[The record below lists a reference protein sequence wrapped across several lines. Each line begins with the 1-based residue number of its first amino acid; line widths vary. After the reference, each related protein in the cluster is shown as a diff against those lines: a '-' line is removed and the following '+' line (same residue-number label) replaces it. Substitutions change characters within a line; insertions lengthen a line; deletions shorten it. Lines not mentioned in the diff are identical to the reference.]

1 MLPACQ
7 PARRIRR
14 LIVASC
20 LIAVGL
26 GWSGCSSPT
35 LTVTV
40 PRIEHFTVANSA
52 ATPREIN
59 RALSRRA
66 DAYAATIPGA
76 QTWRGLGLSM
86 EPLIPPDAWITTEPV
101 PYADLQPGQVV
112 LYRART
118 GRLTAHAL
126 YKLTRQGW
134 LAVGVNNDGII
145 DPTRVTPTNYVGV
158 VTAAFTTTPASPSGL

>member
-1 MLPACQ
+1 MKILRHASVLPLA
-7 PARRIRR
+7 I
-14 LIVASC
+14 
-20 LIAVGL
+20 GL
-26 GWSGCSSPT
+26 LLAGCASPT
-35 LTVTV
+35 LTVTI
-40 PRIEHFTVANSA
+40 PRIERFTLADPA

-86 EPLIPPDAWITTEPV
+86 EPLIPPDAWIMTEPV

-112 LYRART
+112 LYRARN
-118 GRLTAHAL
+118 GRMIAHAL
-126 YKLTRQGW
+126 YKSTRQGW

-145 DPTRVTPTNYVGV
+145 DPTRVTPTNYIGV
-158 VTAAFTTTPASPSGL
+158 VTTAFTTTPPRPPKNLSLAK